1 MRDKQDEEKQ
11 ITVVKDLLEEE
22 TKATDEK
29 PAV

>member
-11 ITVVKDLLEEE
+11 ITVVKDVLEEE